1 MMERRLEVDP
11 WRIVETGFDAAAG
24 PDCMASE
31 SLFSIG
37 NGAMGGRANFEEFF
51 GGRTLQGN
59 YIGGIFY
66 PDKTRVGWWK
76 NGYPEYFAKV
86 LNSAFWPGID
96 IYVGEERLDL
106 SICRIEAFRRE
117 LDMRRG
123 VLSRTFTAVLPN
135 GVKVG
140 VKVRRIV
147 SMAEPELGALSYE
160 LTLLSESG
168 AEVSVTAF
176 VEGDVRNEDA
186 NYDEKFWEPVAL
198 DRESGALTMRT
209 EKTGFEVRWTQRTAV
224 KAAGRPV
231 SGRNVS
237 ENERIAE
244 RFVCTLKTGETVA
257 LDKFVGVASS
267 LNHPEAELAAAA
279 ESVAQRAWAAGFEAV
294 LAAHEQAWAEKWAG
308 CDVVIEGDE
317 AAQQGIRFCIFQ
329 LLQTYTGRD
338 SRLNVGPKGFTGEK
352 YGGSTYWDTE
362 AYCLPFYLC
371 TSGEEVAR
379 QLLRYRYRQLPQ
391 AIGNAAKLGFKD
403 GAALYPMVTMT
414 GEECHNEWEIT
425 FEEIHRNG
433 AIAYAIYNF
442 CRYTGKRDY
451 LAEGGLEVLVGIARF
466 WAQRAT
472 FSEPKGQYVI
482 LGVTGP
488 NEYEN
493 NVDNNWY
500 TNYLAAWCL
509 RYASEAAE
517 YVAAQYPDDYRRIVA
532 ATGLN
537 AAGDEFARWR
547 EVADGM
553 FLPEWTL
560 EDGETVF
567 LQQEGYMDKE
577 QRMAADIPAEQ
588 RPINQHWSWDR
599 ILRSCFIKQADVL
612 QGLYFFQ
619 EAFGGETIARHF
631 DFYEPRTVHESSLSP
646 CVHSILASL
655 TGRAARAYELYLRTA
670 RLDLDDYNRE
680 VHEGLHITSMAGSW
694 LSVVE
699 GFGGIR
705 VGRDGRLHVVP
716 RLPEKWRSLAFEL
729 HYRGAILRFGLG
741 TGEVRVVSVNGRPA
755 EVVVG
760 ERCYRVD
767 DRGIQVKIG

>member
-1 MMERRLEVDP
+1 MSDRRLEIDP
-11 WRIVETGFDAAAG
+11 WKIVETGFDVQDARA
-24 PDCMASE
+24 CMASE

-37 NGAMGGRANFEEFF
+37 NGTMGGRANFEEHF
-51 GGRTLQGN
+51 GGRSLQGN
-59 YIGGIFY
+59 YIGGVFY

-86 LNSAFWPGID
+86 LNSAFWPGVD
-96 IYVGEERLDL
+96 IYVGGVRLDL
-106 SICRIEAFRRE
+106 AACRVEEFRRE

-123 VLSRTFTAVLPN
+123 LLTRAYTAVLPN
-135 GVKVG
+135 GIRVEAEA
-140 VKVRRIV
+140 RRLV
-147 SMAEPELGALSYE
+147 SMAEPELGAVSYK
-160 LTLLSESG
+160 LTLLSGS
-168 AEVSVTAF
+168 AEVSMTAF

-186 NYDEKFWEPVAL
+186 NYDEKFWEPVSV
-198 DRESGALTMRT
+198 DGPDYALTMRT
-209 EKTGFEVRWTQRTAV
+209 KKTGFEVCWAQRTV
-224 KAAGRPV
+224 VSYEGKALAGE
-231 SGRNVS
+231 NVS
-237 ENERIAE
+237 VGDRVAE
-244 RFVCTLKTGETVA
+244 RFCGALDAGDSVV

-267 LNHPEAELAAAA
+267 LNHDRSQLAGAAY
-279 ESVAQRAWAAGFEAV
+279 SVAEKGLERGFEAV
-294 LAAHEQAWAEKWAG
+294 LEAHERAWAGKWEG
-308 CDVVIEGDE
+308 CDVVIGGDDR
-317 AAQQGIRFCIFQ
+317 AQQGIRFCIFQ

-371 TSGEEVAR
+371 TSGETVAR
-379 QLLRYRYRQLPQ
+379 QLLLYRYHQLSQ
-391 AIGNAAKLGFKD
+391 AIRNAEKLGFTD

-442 CRYTGKRDY
+442 CRYTGTQDY
-451 LAEGGLEVLVGIARF
+451 LVQGGLEVLIGIARF
-466 WAQRAT
+466 WVQRAT
-472 FSEPKGQYVI
+472 YSVPKGRYVI

-493 NVDNNWY
+493 NVNNNWY
-500 TNYLAAWCL
+500 TNFLATWCL
-509 RYASEAAE
+509 RYAVEAAR
-517 YVAAQYPDDYRRIVA
+517 YVSDNDPEEYRRIA
-532 ATGLN
+532 GKTGLN
-537 AAGDEFARWR
+537 AGKDEFAQWR
-547 EVADGM
+547 EVAEGM
-553 FLPEWTL
+553 FLPEWPTD
-560 EDGETVF
+560 DGGVF

-577 QRMAADIPAEQ
+577 QVMAEEIPAVQ

-619 EAFGGETIARHF
+619 ELFDEATIARNF

-655 TGRAARAYELYLRTA
+655 VGHAEKAYELYLRTA

-694 LSVVE
+694 LSVIE
-699 GFGGIR
+699 GFGGVRI
-705 VGRDGRLHVVP
+705 GTDGRLHVVP
-716 RLPEKWRSLAFEL
+716 RLPEGWTSLVFKL
-729 HYRGAILRFGLG
+729 HYRGAILRFSVTADGL
-741 TGEVRVVSVNGRPA
+741 EVKSVNGAAA
-755 EVVVG
+755 EIVADG
-760 ERCYRVD
+760 ALYRID
-767 DRGIQVKIG
+767 NAGIQIKL

>member
-1 MMERRLEVDP
+1 MSLRRLEIDP
-11 WRIVETGFDAAAG
+11 WKIVETGFDPLDG
-24 PDCMASE
+24 RMCMASE

-37 NGAMGGRANFEEFF
+37 NGMMGGRANFEEHF
-51 GGRTLQGN
+51 GGRSLQGN
-59 YIGGIFY
+59 YIGGVFY

-86 LNSAFWPGID
+86 LNSAFWPGVD
-96 IYVGEERLDL
+96 IRIGGERLDL
-106 SICRIEAFRRE
+106 AVCRIEDFRRE

-123 VLSRTFTAVLPN
+123 LLTREFTAVLPS
-135 GVKVG
+135 GLR
-140 VKVRRIV
+140 VRVRARRLV

-160 LTLLSESG
+160 LTLLTG
-168 AEVSVTAF
+168 NAEGTITAY
-176 VEGDVRNEDA
+176 VEGNVRNEDA
-186 NYDEKFWEPVAL
+186 NYDEKFWESIL
-198 DRESGALTMRT
+198 MDKERHALTMQT
-209 EKTGFEVRWTQRTAV
+209 KKTGFEVCWAQRTAV
-224 KAAGRPV
+224 TAAGTAV
-231 SGRNVS
+231 NGRNVS
-237 ENERIAE
+237 AGERIAE
-244 RFVCTLKTGETVA
+244 RFPFSLKEGECVT

-267 LNHPEAELAAAA
+267 LNHPVQELAAVACRVADAA
-279 ESVAQRAWAAGFEAV
+279 RDTGFGTVVNAHEAV
-294 LAAHEQAWAEKWAG
+294 WAQKWDG
-308 CDVVIEGDE
+308 CDVAIGGDE

-379 QLLRYRYRQLPQ
+379 QLLLYRYHQLPQ
-391 AIGNAAKLGFKD
+391 AIANAEKLGFTD

-442 CRYTGKRDY
+442 CRYTGTQDY
-451 LAEGGLEVLVGIARF
+451 LIQGGLEVLIGIARF

-472 FSEPKGQYVI
+472 FSEPKERYII

-493 NVDNNWY
+493 NVNNNWY
-500 TNYLAAWCL
+500 TNYLASWCL
-509 RYASEAAE
+509 RYALSCAE
-517 YVAAQYPDDYRRIVA
+517 YVSARYPGDYRRIA
-532 ATGLN
+532 GKTGLN
-537 AAGDEFARWR
+537 TWTDEFAQWR
-547 EVADGM
+547 KVADGM
-553 FLPEWTL
+553 FLPEL
-560 EDGETVF
+560 ETAEGTIW

-577 QRMAADIPAEQ
+577 QRMAADIPATQ

-619 EAFGGETIARHF
+619 EFFDTEIIGRNF

-655 TGRAARAYELYLRTA
+655 TGRTAKAYELYLRTA

-680 VHEGLHITSMAGSW
+680 IHEGLHITSMAGSW
-694 LSVVE
+694 LSVIE

-705 VGRDGRLHVVP
+705 IGADGRMHVTP
-716 RLPEKWRSLAFEL
+716 RLPQGWTSLAFKL
-729 HYRGAILRFGLG
+729 HYRKAVIRFSILPA
-741 TGEVRVVSVNGRPA
+741 EVEVESVNGIPA
-755 EVVVG
+755 EIVIGGTV
-760 ERCYRVD
+760 YRID
-767 DRGIQVKIG
+767 GQNIHVKLG

>member
-1 MMERRLEVDP
+1 MSDRKLDIDP
-11 WRIVETGFDAAAG
+11 WKIVETGFDAKDGRAV
-24 PDCMASE
+24 MASE

-37 NGAMGGRANFEEFF
+37 NGMMGGRANFEEYF
-51 GGRTLQGN
+51 GGRSLQGN
-59 YIGGIFY
+59 YIGGVFY

-86 LNSAFWPGID
+86 LNSAFWPGVD
-96 IYVGEERLDL
+96 IYIGGERLDL
-106 SICRIEAFRRE
+106 AVCSIEDFRRE

-123 VLSRTFTAVLPN
+123 LLTRNFTATLLN
-135 GVKVG
+135 GIRIA
-140 VKVRRIV
+140 VRARRFV
-147 SMAEPELGALSYE
+147 SMAEPELGAVSYE
-160 LTLLSESG
+160 LTLLSG
-168 AEVSVTAF
+168 NADVSLTAF

-186 NYDEKFWEPVAL
+186 NYDEKFWELASL
-198 DRESGALTMRT
+198 ERERYALTMRT
-209 EKTGFEVRWTQRTAV
+209 KKTGFEVCWAQRAAV
-224 KAAGRPV
+224 SYGKNVVAGE
-231 SGRNVS
+231 NIS
-237 ENERIAE
+237 EGERLAE
-244 RFVCTLKTGETVA
+244 RFVLPMEAGNKVVVN
-257 LDKFVGVASS
+257 KFVGVASS
-267 LNHPEAELAAAA
+267 SNHAVPDLASAACEMA
-279 ESVAQRAWAAGFEAV
+279 DRAFASGFGAV
-294 LAAHEQAWAEKWAG
+294 LSMQEKAWAEKWESG
-308 CDVVIEGDE
+308 DVEIGGDE

-379 QLLRYRYRQLPQ
+379 QLLLYRYNQLPQ
-391 AIGNAAKLGFKD
+391 AIANAEKLGFTG

-442 CRYTGKRDY
+442 CRYTGTQDY
-451 LAEGGLEVLVGIARF
+451 LVQGGLEVLIGIARF

-472 FSEPKGQYVI
+472 FSEPKERYVI

-493 NVDNNWY
+493 NVNNNWY
-500 TNYLAAWCL
+500 TNFLAVWCL
-509 RYASEAAE
+509 RYARASAE
-517 YVAAQYPDDYRRIVA
+517 YVASQYLEDYRRIVE

-537 AAGDEFARWR
+537 VLQDEFAQWR
-547 EVADGM
+547 KVSDGM
-553 FLPEWTL
+553 FLPELQTP
-560 EDGETVF
+560 EGTVF
-567 LQQEGYMDKE
+567 LQQEGYMDKD
-577 QRMAADIPAEQ
+577 QRMAADIPADQ

-619 EAFGGETIARHF
+619 DLFDLETIARNF
-631 DFYEPRTVHESSLSP
+631 DFYEPRTVHESSLSA

-655 TGRAARAYELYLRTA
+655 TNRPAKAYELYLRTA

-694 LSVVE
+694 LSVIE
-699 GFGGIR
+699 GFGGVRI
-705 VGRDGRLHVVP
+705 GADGRMHLAP
-716 RLPEKWRSLAFEL
+716 RLPDRWKSLAFKL
-729 HYRGAILRFGLG
+729 HYRGAILRF
-741 TGEVRVVSVNGRPA
+741 TIFDKEVRVESVNGIAA
-755 EVVVG
+755 EVVIGGKVYG
-760 ERCYRVD
+760 ID
-767 DRGIQVKIG
+767 NRGIQVKIG